1 MADVRVRFAPS
12 PTGPLHI
19 GGARSA
25 LFNYLFAKKQGG
37 YFILRIEDT
46 DRDRSEKEFEKMII
60 ESFAWLGI
68 PPDEGPI
75 EGGDFGPYRQSE
87 RIDSYKTL
95 LKSLIEQRKIFFCPH
110 VKDEQTDN
118 KFQVHWCEFRD
129 GGGES
134 AESILRFKT
143 PKDRVM
149 IFHDLVKG
157 EISTKTS
164 AIGDFSVAKNIEAPL
179 YNFANVVDD
188 YAMQIT
194 HVLRGEDHIANTPKQ
209 MLLQEALGYSNPL
222 YGHLPLILGPDR
234 SKLSKRHGPTALLEY
249 KARGYLPEA
258 LCNYLALLGWNP
270 GTDQELLSLDEL
282 AAAFS
287 LDKVQKSGAIFD
299 ITKLDWM
306 NGEYIRRLPS
316 TELAGL
322 LMPHIKEAG
331 FSVGEYSR
339 EKLMSIIELEQ
350 PRLKRLAEIGERV
363 DFYFK
368 RPAAPM
374 ELLRWKTM
382 TDAKILAS
390 LDKSAEVLS
399 GFSMDSVTKNNIEDS
414 FFKAASEFSPD
425 RGALLWP
432 LRAALSGKRASPGP
446 FEIIAILGRDESLAR
461 LNAAREIAAGK
472 RKDN

>member
-19 GGARSA
+19 GSARSA
-25 LFNYLFAKKQGG
+25 LFNYLFAKKQVGR
-37 YFILRIEDT
+37 FILRIEDT
-46 DRDRSEKEFEKMII
+46 DRERSEKEFERMII
-60 ESFAWLGI
+60 ESLAWLGI

-75 EGGDFGPYRQSE
+75 EGGNFGPYRQSQ
-87 RIDSYKTL
+87 RLDSYKKL
-95 LKSLIEQRKIFFCPH
+95 LEPLIGQKKIFFCPH
-110 VKDEQTDN
+110 AREERREETSI
-118 KFQVHWCEFRD
+118 HWCEFRD

-134 AESILRFKT
+134 AGSILRFKT
-143 PKDRVM
+143 PQDRTI
-149 IFHDLVKG
+149 IFHDLIKG
-157 EISTKTS
+157 DISTKTS
-164 AIGDFSVAKNIEAPL
+164 TIGDFSVAKNIETPL

-188 YAMQIT
+188 FAMQIT

-209 MLLQEALGYSNPL
+209 ILLQEALGYPNTL

-249 KARGYLPEA
+249 RKEGYLPEA

-270 GTDQELLSLDEL
+270 GTDQEIFQLDEL
-282 AAAFS
+282 IQAFS

-306 NGEYIRRLPS
+306 NGEYIRRLPNA
-316 TELAGL
+316 ELAGL
-322 LMPHIKEAG
+322 LMPYIQEAG

-339 EKLMSIIELEQ
+339 EKLISIVELEK

-368 RPAAPM
+368 RPAAPI

-382 TDAKILAS
+382 TDAEILAS
-390 LDKSAEVLS
+390 LNKSIEVLS
-399 GFSMDSVTKNNIEDS
+399 GFSGDLVTKNDIEHS
-414 FFKAASEFSPD
+414 FLKASSEFSPD

-432 LRAALSGKRASPGP
+432 LRAALSGKKASPGP
-446 FEIIAILGRDESLAR
+446 FEITAVLGREESLAR
-461 LNAAREIAAGK
+461 LNAAREIIKGETEA
-472 RKDN
+472 N